1 MKPRIALSM
10 IVRNAEADL
19 PRCLAS
25 VGGIV
30 DETVVA
36 DTGSSDSTCQ
46 VAAQHGARVLRIPW
60 ADDFAQARNQALAA
74 IDADWVLVLDADEQ
88 LGPEARVRIPALV
101 LREEVKG
108 YLVTIRNYVPSLQ
121 QRVWDRP
128 AKPNDGGALETAKS
142 YPAYVEHE
150 NVRLFRRDP
159 EIYFVGRV
167 HETVGRRI
175 TQIGGL
181 LPPADFCI
189 HHFGMVA
196 SPETQARKNRFY
208 RELGQRKV
216 EELPLDAQAHFEL
229 GVVEFDNFH
238 HYEAALGYFLRACEL
253 KPSFGI
259 SWLFAALAALRL
271 ERYAAALQLI
281 REAQA
286 QRYISPLVLETE
298 GDAHYHLEEFAE
310 ARTFYSRALQA
321 GPGSA
326 FLESKLALAELRCG
340 ETEVGLRR
348 LRRAVQTEQDTP
360 ELHDRLITALV
371 FAGRLAE
378 AAEAAE
384 AKLALAEP
392 DERTFLRA
400 ASIWAKLGDWP
411 RARQNIAAGLARFPR
426 SERLQSALAE
436 IVNFSPLSKYS
447 RQNIVFCH

>member
-25 VGGIV
+25 VTGVV
-30 DETVVA
+30 DEMVVA
-36 DTGSSDSTCQ
+36 DTGSSDATCQ
-46 VAAQHGARVLRIPW
+46 VAAQHGARVLQIPW

-74 IDADWVLVLDADEQ
+74 VDADWVLVLDADEQ
-88 LGPEARVRIPALV
+88 LGPEAPVRIPELV
-101 LREEVKG
+101 VREDVKG

-128 AKPNDGGALETAKS
+128 AKPNDSLLETAKT

-175 TQIGGL
+175 SEIGGA
-181 LPPADFCI
+181 LPRADFCI
-189 HHFGMVA
+189 HHFGMAA
-196 SPETQARKNRFY
+196 SPETNARKNRFY
-208 RELGQRKV
+208 RELGRRKV
-216 EELPLDAQAHFEL
+216 QEMPLDAQAHFEL

-238 HYEAALGYFLRACEL
+238 HYEEALGCFSRACEL
-253 KPSFGI
+253 KPSMGL
-259 SWLFAALAALRL
+259 SWLFAALAALCL
-271 ERYAAALQLI
+271 ERYAAALQFI
-281 REAQA
+281 RKAQA
-286 QRYISPLVLETE
+286 QGYTSPLVLETE
-298 GDAHYHLEEFAE
+298 GDAHYHLGEFAE
-310 ARTFYSRALQA
+310 ARTFYSRALEA

-326 FLESKLALAELRCG
+326 FLESKHALAELRCG

-348 LRRAVQTEQDTP
+348 LHWAVQAERDAA
-360 ELHDRLITALV
+360 ELHDRLITGLV

-392 DERTFLRA
+392 DERSFLRA
-400 ASIWAKLGDWP
+400 ASIWAQLGDWP
-411 RARQNIAAGLARFPR
+411 RARQNVAAGLERFPQ
-426 SERLQSALAE
+426 SEGLQSALAE
-436 IVNFSPLSKYS
+436 IVNSSPIPKYP
-447 RQNIVFCH
+447 RQNIVFHH